1 MESIM
6 VTIHK
11 EGDNLVIRSKLSPRY
26 ALLAAGEDS
35 KWLLCGQDETV
46 HGIANSVRE
55 AYKWVA

>member
-1 MESIM
+1 M

-11 EGDNLVIRSKLSPRY
+11 EGDNLVIRSKSSPRY

-46 HGIANSVRE
+46 HGIANTVRE